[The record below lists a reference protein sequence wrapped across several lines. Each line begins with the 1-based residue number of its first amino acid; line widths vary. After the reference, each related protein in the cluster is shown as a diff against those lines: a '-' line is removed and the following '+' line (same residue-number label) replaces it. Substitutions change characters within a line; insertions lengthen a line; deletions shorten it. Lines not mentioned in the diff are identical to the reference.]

1 MKAKKIV
8 ITGGPGTGKSSIIF
22 ELEKRGYTCLHEI
35 SRQVTLD
42 AQKEGIDQL
51 FLEQPLLF
59 SKKLLEGRDAQ
70 FIEAEKS
77 KENIIF
83 IDRGVH
89 DVIAYM
95 DYFDTKYGEP
105 FISTCKD
112 RKYDQVFMLPPW
124 EEIYQSDNERYESFA
139 EAEKISKYLSNT
151 YIDYGYKPLIVPTGT
166 VKERADFIL
175 QNIEV

>member
-35 SRQVTLD
+35 SRQVTLE

-59 SKKLLEGRDAQ
+59 SEKLLEGRDAQ
-70 FIEAEKS
+70 YREAEAS
-77 KENIIF
+77 EQDLIF

-89 DVIAYM
+89 DVVAYM
-95 DYFDTKYGEP
+95 DYFNTKYDEP
-105 FISTCKD
+105 FISTCKQ
-112 RKYDQVFMLPPW
+112 RKYEQVFMLPPW
-124 EEIYQSDNERYESFA
+124 EEIYKSDNERYESFE
-139 EAEKISKYLSNT
+139 EAEKISQFLSNT
-151 YIDYGYKPLIVPTGT
+151 YINYGYKPLVVPTGT

-175 QNIEV
+175 KHIER

>member
-35 SRQVTLD
+35 SRQVTLE

-59 SKKLLEGRDAQ
+59 SEKLLGGREAQ
-70 FIEAEKS
+70 FIEAEAS
-77 KENIIF
+77 EDDIIF
-83 IDRGVH
+83 LDRGVH
-89 DVIAYM
+89 DVVAYM
-95 DYFDTKYGEP
+95 DYFNTKYAEP
-105 FISTCKD
+105 FISTCKN
-112 RKYDQVFMLPPW
+112 RNYDQVFMLPPW
-124 EEIYQSDNERYESFA
+124 ETIYQSDNERYETFA
-139 EAEKISKYLSNT
+139 EAEKISKYLANT

-166 VKERADFIL
+166 VEERTDFIL
-175 QNIEV
+175 QHIEV

>member
-70 FIEAEKS
+70 FMEAEES

-89 DVIAYM
+89 DVVAYM
-95 DYFDTKYGEP
+95 DYFNTEYDEP
-105 FISTCKD
+105 FISTCKN
-112 RKYDQVFMLPPW
+112 RTYEQVFMLPPW

-151 YIDYGYKPLIVPTGT
+151 YIDYGYQPLIVPTGT
-166 VKERADFIL
+166 VEERTNFIL